1 MDLVVRQ
8 QTLFLSRRRW
18 PAVSTCD
25 HSFCYLGWASSRF
38 LVSGCPDRFWVI
50 GLLASG
56 RAQQASLSSLIAA
69 GGGRP
74 CHPSSFAV
82 SMTA

>member
-8 QTLFLSRRRW
+8 QTLLLSRRRW
-18 PAVSTCD
+18 PSVSTCD

-38 LVSGCPDRFWVI
+38 LVAGCPDGFRII